1 MKKDLYFYGNNLSIF
16 HQPAIDRPL
25 RDRLPLLQ
33 GLCKEEGSLLRLPG

>member
-1 MKKDLYFYGNNLSIF
+1 MKKDLDFYGNYLSIF

-33 GLCKEEGSLLRLPG
+33 GLCKEEESLLRL